1 MNRKILVYLG
11 IILLA
16 ALLIL
21 LSGCISGNKFANDP
35 IKWSYV
41 SGDGSWNANSRKWTV
56 DLSPGETKSI
66 LIQLYNSGSQSLTVF
81 TDPEGPYNDHI
92 HLNPQ
97 QRLTIFAGSS
107 IEITL
112 QANADVLA
120 PSDSHRYVID
130 YSNSFSSSESV
141 PRPNSG
147 EDGQLLIIINIL

>member
-21 LSGCISGNKFANDP
+21 LSGCIPGNKFANDP

-41 SGDGSWNANSRKWTV
+41 SGDGSWNANSRKWMV

-112 QANADVLA
+112 QANADIGA
-120 PSDSHRYVID
+120 PSGSHKYVID

-141 PRPNSG
+141 P
-147 EDGQLLIIINIL
+147 